1 LTREAYRVSDMHLAV
16 LAHRETETNLRLVE
30 AAPRGVEMSI
40 VSPAESLN
48 LLRLGDAALG
58 RLDVLPTVDGIEPG
72 TWELARLAA
81 EGVPV
86 LNGLATLL
94 ATHDKLQT
102 SRALGAVG
110 LPHPRTAH
118 LLGAGAPLPIDPPV
132 VIKPR
137 YGSWGRDVVLCH
149 DRVQAKV
156 ELERLAARTWFKR
169 QGALIQ
175 ELIPPPG
182 HDLRIVVAGGSVV
195 GAIQRI
201 AAHGEWRTNVALGG
215 VRRPVSPPLAA
226 RELALAAAAATEGD
240 LVGVDLLP
248 TPDGGWVVLELN
260 GAVEFTEEYSLDRDV
275 FVAASEALAAAAS
288 SLRDEPLAALA

>member
-1 LTREAYRVSDMHLAV
+1 MHLAV
-16 LAHRETETNLRLVE
+16 IAHRDTETNLRLVE

-40 VSPAESLN
+40 VCPAESLN
-48 LLRLGDAALG
+48 LLRSGDAALG
-58 RLDVLPTVDGIEPG
+58 RLDVLPTVDGIESG

-86 LNGLATLL
+86 LNGLRTLL

-102 SRALGAVG
+102 SRILDAGG

-118 LLGAGAPLPIDPPV
+118 VVDPGAPLPFEPPV

-137 YGSWGRDVVLCH
+137 FGSWGCDVIVCRDH
-149 DRVQAKV
+149 AEAKV
-156 ELERLAARTWFKR
+156 EFERLAVRSWFKR
-169 QGALIQ
+169 HGALVQ

-182 HDLRIVVAGGSVV
+182 RDLRILIAAGGVV

-201 AAHGEWRTNVALGG
+201 AAPGEWRTNVAMGG
-215 VRRPVSPPLAA
+215 VRRPVSPPPAA

-260 GAVEFTEEYSLDRDV
+260 GAVEFTDEYSLDRDV
-275 FVAASEALAAAAS
+275 FAAASEALVIAAS
-288 SLRDEPLAALA
+288 RPPQEEEVAALA